1 MPQKLDAD
9 ALEVALATLPLWSLE
24 DGEIVRTFEF
34 PDFLGSIA
42 FVNRVAELA
51 EAAAHHPD
59 MDIRY
64 NKVRLAL
71 VTHDSSGITLKDIE
85 LAAKIDRISH

>member
-9 ALEVALATLPLWSLE
+9 ALEVALATLPSWSLE
-24 DGEIVRTFEF
+24 SGEVVRNFEF

-71 VTHDSSGITLKDIE
+71 VTHDSGGITLKDIE
-85 LAAKIDRISH
+85 LAAKINRISH